1 MPIKL
6 GGLCVYMK
14 RGGDLGWWYIDIVFF
29 FIRHLDTTTYDA
41 LLIA

>member
-14 RGGDLGWWYIDIVFF
+14 RGGDLGWYIDIVFF